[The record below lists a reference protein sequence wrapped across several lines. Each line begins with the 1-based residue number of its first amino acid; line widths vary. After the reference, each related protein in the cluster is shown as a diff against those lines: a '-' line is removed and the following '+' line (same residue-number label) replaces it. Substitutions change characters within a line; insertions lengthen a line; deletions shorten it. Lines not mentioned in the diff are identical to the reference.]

1 MKHSTQIIEERTGE
15 TRKQRSKHLRTH
27 QRFHE
32 IWNKMVGRDTTHTKK
47 KKKNE
52 YEMKE
57 GLSLDR
63 TEHTTDRLIYKHGVV
78 SALKEDRPHPASHGV
93 CPVSTARTKYRVHK
107 TEHSLTLIIVDV
119 IWKNYACCEE
129 SDPWI
134 LTEGTVFNF
143 ILL

>member
-1 MKHSTQIIEERTGE
+1 
-15 TRKQRSKHLRTH
+15 
-27 QRFHE
+27 
-32 IWNKMVGRDTTHTKK
+32 
-47 KKKNE
+47 
-52 YEMKE
+52 MKE
-57 GLSLDR
+57 GLSLDS

-93 CPVSTARTKYRVHK
+93 CPVSTARTKYRIHK

-119 IWKNYACCEE
+119 IRKNYACCEE

-143 ILL
+143 FLM

>member
-1 MKHSTQIIEERTGE
+1 MTPHAQ
-15 TRKQRSKHLRTH
+15 
-27 QRFHE
+27 
-32 IWNKMVGRDTTHTKK
+32 
-47 KKKNE
+47 KKNE

-57 GLSLDR
+57 GLSLDS

-93 CPVSTARTKYRVHK
+93 CPVSTARTKYRIHK

-119 IWKNYACCEE
+119 IRKNYACCEE

-143 ILL
+143 FLM